1 MSKKYLEANESAIGQ
16 RLDVWLSGV
25 LGETRSQL
33 QKSIKNGAISIDGKK
48 VSPHYSL
55 KGGERIIWDKAL
67 PKEDS
72 DEAPLEEAPASL
84 PDIEVLSETDEYVVI
99 NKPAGVVMHPAP
111 GWGGPTL
118 VDWLLEKYP
127 KIAKVGEDPN
137 RPGIVHRL
145 DREVSG
151 LVVITKT
158 QDSFDNLKRQFM
170 DRSIRK
176 YYRALAHGVISKDH
190 GEINFR
196 IERSSQGYKMAAKP
210 ENQSGLRAITEFDVE
225 KRFVNYTLLKL
236 RIKTGRTHQ
245 IRAHL
250 SAYGYPV
257 VGDDLYANA
266 RLKALNAKLKLGRIF
281 LVATDLEFSNLKDEK
296 ISFSLPLPADLQEVL
311 DKIT

>member
-1 MSKKYLEANESAIGQ
+1 MNIKNIRADESAIGQ
-16 RLDVWLSGV
+16 RFDIWLSGA
-25 LGETRSQL
+25 LGETRSQV
-33 QKSIKNGAISIDGKK
+33 QKNIKSGAITVDGKK

-55 KGGERIIWDKAL
+55 KGGEKIVWGEVLASDSNKAGL
-67 PKEDS
+67 ATES
-72 DEAPLEEAPASL
+72 YAPLP
-84 PDIEVLSETDEYVVI
+84 PIELVAETDEYLVI

-151 LVVITKT
+151 LVVIAKT